1 MFDQLMNLV
10 KQNSGEAI
18 TNNPAIP
25 NEQNE
30 EAMNTTSGSIM
41 DTLKGMMSGGDAA
54 SVLSLF
60 NQNNNDVTNHPV
72 TQNVSSNLV
81 TTLMNKFG
89 LDSNKAGGIASS
101 LIPLVMS
108 KLVSKTNDNN
118 DNSFNLQGIISSLGG
133 NSAGGLD
140 IGSIV
145 SKIGG
150 SGLDKNND
158 GKINLAD
165 ITSAFSANNE
175 QGNDIKNEEEGG
187 RMMDKLKGLF
197 GK

>member
-30 EAMNTTSGSIM
+30 EAMNTASGSIM
-41 DTLKGMMSGGDAA
+41 DTLKGMMSGGGAA
-54 SVLSLF
+54 NVLSLF

-175 QGNDIKNEEEGG
+175 QGNNIKNEEDGG
-187 RMMDKLKGLF
+187 GMMDKLKGLF